1 MDNPSGL
8 AILLIVAFVLSF
20 GLSYWQHRS
29 YSKAVRE
36 MAVEFDRPGLKL
48 VSGRGKGFLRGAAV
62 ILVVDLRRR
71 QIVAARRMVG
81 STVFARFRTD
91 TELLGPLGSVS
102 QRTADK
108 HVGKA
113 VEQAVGLLTGRVNT
127 APRGGILSAARGSAR
142 R

>member
-1 MDNPSGL
+1 MHNPSGL
-8 AILLIVAFVLSF
+8 AILLILAFVLSF

-29 YSKAVRE
+29 YSRAVRE
-36 MAVEFDRPGLKL
+36 LAVEFDRPGLKL

-62 ILVVDLRRR
+62 ILVVDVRRR

-91 TELLGPLGSVS
+91 TELLGPVS
-102 QRTADK
+102 TVSRRVSDK
-108 HVGKA
+108 HIEKA
-113 VEQAVGLLTGRVNT
+113 VEESLRLLSGSPGA
-127 APRGGILSAARGSAR
+127 APRGRFLGVTRGADR